1 MGCHIQHN
9 QIYHKY
15 DQCRTKV
22 FRYHQDQ
29 HVKSSY
35 DRRHYEIFKFRRTLK
50 TGCYKEHKYD
60 LHQLRRLNIDSRNRK
75 TKHRTIGYS
84 SDNHN
89 HRQRYNSD
97 NSIKDSPF

>member
-1 MGCHIQHN
+1 MPQLLLSFLRQVRQEYTVLMGCHIQHN

-50 TGCYKEHKYD
+50 LD
-60 LHQLRRLNIDSRNRK
+60 A
-75 TKHRTIGYS
+75 TKNTNTIFTS
-84 SDNHN
+84 SDG
-89 HRQRYNSD
+89 
-97 NSIKDSPF
+97 

>member
-60 LHQLRRLNIDSRNRK
+60 LHQLRGLEGNRAYGNPVLGAEDALPK
-75 TKHRTIGYS
+75 QYVEGQ
-84 SDNHN
+84 
-89 HRQRYNSD
+89 QR
-97 NSIKDSPF
+97 